1 MTHHNLATLHR
12 SSAERWADRTAL
24 SDKKAGTRRTLSW
37 ADYRQQ
43 ADWAAAALIDLGIE
57 PGDRVG
63 ILSENRTEWL
73 VADIA
78 VLSTGAADV
87 TMHAPL
93 VAGQVEYQLAHSEA
107 RAVIVSNQ
115 DQAEK
120 VLASLP
126 NLPRLET
133 LVSFEPVVVPS
144 RLRHLTWAQLLERG
158 RSLGHPA
165 LERIAERERAVT
177 HDSLA
182 TLIYTSGTTGN
193 PKGVMLTHGNLLS
206 NAEAVAEMTPFT
218 TDDVLLS
225 WLPYSHIY
233 ARSIDHYLSILTG
246 GTIFM
251 AESMETLPADLAE
264 VRPTLM
270 NAVPRFYE
278 KVWAS
283 VESLAPQVRK
293 ERLAKLFGPR
303 VRWLSSGGAPLP
315 RHIAEGFH
323 EVGIL
328 LLQGYGLTESSPVI
342 SFNRV
347 DHYRLETVGPPI
359 PGVEVKIAEDGEI
372 LTRGPHVMRG
382 YWKEPEATAQ
392 TITDDGWLRTGDI
405 GRLEDGFLSITDRKK
420 DLIIT
425 SGGKNIAPNELER
438 ILLTDPYIDQLVLYG
453 DRKPFVSALIVP
465 NLDAL
470 QAKAREL
477 GCTIEYDGEFIRPGP
492 IVDFIA
498 SRVENLMEAVSKPE
512 RVKAFLLLGRAFT
525 LEKDELTPTRKVRR
539 RHIINHYRER
549 LDALYAEKPAGK
561 CWADE

>member
-1 MTHHNLATLHR
+1 MAHRNLSTLHR
-12 SSAERWADRTAL
+12 ASAARWHDRTAL
-24 SDKKAGTRRTLSW
+24 SDKQAGLRRTLSW
-37 ADYRQQ
+37 ADYRHQ
-43 ADWAAAALIDLGIE
+43 ADWAAAGLIDMGIE

-63 ILSENRTEWL
+63 ILSENRADWL
-73 VADIA
+73 VADVA
-78 VLSTGAADV
+78 VLSAGAADV

-93 VAGQVEYQLAHSEA
+93 VAGQVQYQLAHSEA

-115 DQAEK
+115 EQADK

-126 NLPRLET
+126 NLPQLEA
-133 LVSFEPVVVPS
+133 LISFEPVSVDG
-144 RLRHLTWAQLLERG
+144 RLRYLTWEQLLERG
-158 RSLGHPA
+158 HALGESGLKSILA
-165 LERIAERERAVT
+165 REERTTR
-177 HDSLA
+177 DSLA

-206 NAEAVAEMTPFT
+206 NVEAVEEMTPFT
-218 TDDVLLS
+218 SDDIVLS

-233 ARSIDHYLSILTG
+233 ARTVDHYLSILSG
-246 GTIFM
+246 GALYL
-251 AESMETLPADLAE
+251 AESMETLPADLME
-264 VRPTLM
+264 VQPTLM

-278 KVWAS
+278 KVWAT
-283 VESLAPQVRK
+283 VESLPVEVRR

-323 EVGIL
+323 QAGIL

-342 SFNRV
+342 SFNRF
-347 DHYRLETVGPPI
+347 DYYRLDTVGPPI
-359 PGVEVKIAEDGEI
+359 PGVEVRIAADGEI

-392 TITDDGWLRTGDI
+392 TITDGWLHTGDI

-438 ILLTDPYIDQLVLYG
+438 ILLTDPHIDQLVLYG
-453 DRKPFVSALIVP
+453 DKKPFVSALIVP
-465 NLDAL
+465 NFEAL

-477 GCTIEYDGEFIRPGP
+477 GCTIEYDDEFIAPGP

-498 SRVENLMEAVSKPE
+498 ARVEQLMEAVSKPE
-512 RVKAFLLLGRAFT
+512 RVKAFLLLGRPFAM
-525 LEKDELTPTRKVRR
+525 ERDELTPTRKVRR
-539 RHIINHYRER
+539 RHIINEYHDRFE
-549 LDALYAEKPAGK
+549 ALYTARHGEK
-561 CWADE
+561 CWIDE